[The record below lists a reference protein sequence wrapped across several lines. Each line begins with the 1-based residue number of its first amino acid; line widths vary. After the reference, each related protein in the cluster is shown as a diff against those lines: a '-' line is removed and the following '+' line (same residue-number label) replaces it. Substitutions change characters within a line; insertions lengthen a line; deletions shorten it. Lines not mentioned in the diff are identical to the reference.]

1 MTRPEHPRP
10 PLPDDLTALLRHMA
24 VAEVNKLSIGK
35 KNPLLWSKSF
45 PLPGMGND
53 VSIEL
58 LPSLVL
64 RVRNRVT
71 DEVFMQTEPVSFG
84 PLAPNSETLSE
95 RFEQWCAE
103 RRGDPVAAASANAQA
118 GAAEECGQ
126 S

>member
-1 MTRPEHPRP
+1 MTRPEHPRQ

-24 VAEVNKLSIGK
+24 VAEVHKVSIGK
-35 KNPLLWSKSF
+35 KNPLLWSRSF

-53 VSIEL
+53 VSVEV

-71 DEVFMQTEPVSFG
+71 GEVFMQTEPVSFG
-84 PLAPNSETLSE
+84 PLAPNSKTLSE

-103 RRGDPVAAASANAQA
+103 RRAATVPAVAESAEAPQA
-118 GAAEECGQ
+118 DEGGQ

>member
-1 MTRPEHPRP
+1 MTPPEHPSQ
-10 PLPDDLTALLRHMA
+10 PLPDDLAALLRHMA
-24 VAEVNKLSIGK
+24 VAEVHKASIGK
-35 KNPLLWSKSF
+35 KNPLLWSRSF
-45 PLPGMGND
+45 PLPGMGNN
-53 VSIEL
+53 VSVEV

-84 PLAPNSETLSE
+84 PLAPNSKTLSE

-103 RRGDPVAAASANAQA
+103 RRGEPVTAASENAQA
-118 GAAEECGQ
+118 GAAEEGGQ

>member
-1 MTRPEHPRP
+1 MTRPVHPP
-10 PLPDDLTALLRHMA
+10 QPLPDDLAALLRHMA
-24 VAEVNKLSIGK
+24 VSVVQKASIGK

-45 PLPGMGND
+45 PLPGMGNN
-53 VSIEL
+53 VSVEV

-84 PLAPNSETLSE
+84 PLAPNSKTLSE

-103 RRGDPVAAASANAQA
+103 RRGETVPEFAASAEARD
-118 GAAEECGQ
+118 AEEGGQ